1 MLAIAR
7 ALLPPA
13 KLVLFEG
20 RRYRQ
25 AKSLGRR
32 APNHPLYA
40 DARERRAPVSG
51 NVRRTRG
58 VSSS

>member
-7 ALLPPA
+7 ALMPPA

-32 APNHPLYA
+32 LTT
-40 DARERRAPVSG
+40 RST
-51 NVRRTRG
+51 RTRAKG
-58 VSSS
+58 ARR